1 MVFVSIGFRFRV
13 EVEALNMV
21 EPMGAYTKH
30 RFVPVYRQLHK
41 GSEGQKIIGYRILYA
56 PAVSGQSINYG
67 YTKAL
72 VELEKLKN
80 PTNSRLCEECLNY
93 EVRGGFTKRSVG
105 RAESGEKKVKGIEHN
120 KRICEC
126 IVEDITGYMQPTE
139 ALPERK
145 TSPVSFSYMVPDT
158 ESAVPKIEPQFHV
171 RYSYEEGR
179 PEHAPFTIES
189 GTAVYM
195 LGVTID
201 VDKIGRL
208 KDGSYVSDY
217 EDRVTMAFKAL
228 EVLIEGLTFG
238 AKKSRYLPILETL
251 GAVATIS
258 EPLPFTVS
266 PPRVYR
272 NGVNYIITTV
282 KRAVDYVNALNN
294 FNQRIHIIYMDKE
307 GVVDEKT
314 IEKIRSGSN
323 TVTYEGVDTVSQ
335 LIEHVLKKVSSHINE
350 KKNNMKFADC
360 RELLKSSTRS

>member
-30 RFVPVYRQLHK
+30 RFVPVYRQIHK
-41 GSEGQKIIGYRILYA
+41 GGEGQKVVRYRILYA

-67 YTKAL
+67 YAKAL
-72 VELEKLKN
+72 VELEKLRN
-80 PTNSRLCEECLNY
+80 PANPRLCEECLDY

-105 RAESGEKKVKGIEHN
+105 RAESGKKKVEGIEHN
-120 KRICEC
+120 RRICEC

-139 ALPERK
+139 TLPERK

-171 RYSYEEGR
+171 RYSYENGR

-195 LGVTID
+195 LGVAVD
-201 VDKIGRL
+201 VDRIGRL
-208 KDGSYVSDY
+208 KNGGYVSDY
-217 EDRVTMAFKAL
+217 EDRVAMAFKAL

-238 AKKSRYLPILETL
+238 AKKSRYLPVLETV

-258 EPLPFTVS
+258 EPLPFVVS

-272 NGVNYIITTV
+272 NGVNYIVTTV
-282 KRAVDYVNALNN
+282 RKAVDYVNALSS
-294 FNQRIHIIYMDKE
+294 FNQRIHVIYMDRE
-307 GVVDEKT
+307 GVVDKET
-314 IEKIRSGSN
+314 IEKIRSGSSA
-323 TVTYEGVDTVSQ
+323 VTYEEADTVSQ
-335 LIEHVLKKVSSHINE
+335 LIERVLEKVRSHIDE
-350 KKNNMKFADC
+350 KKGNMKFVDC
-360 RELLKSSTRS
+360 RELLKSSARF

>member
-67 YTKAL
+67 YIKAL

-80 PTNSRLCEECLNY
+80 PTNPRLCEECSNY
-93 EVRGGFTKRSVG
+93 EMRGGFTKRSVG
-105 RAESGEKKVKGIEHN
+105 RAESGEKEIKGIEHN

-126 IVEDITGYMQPTE
+126 IVEDITGYMQPTG
-139 ALPERK
+139 APERK

-201 VDKIGRL
+201 VDRIGRL

-217 EDRVTMAFKAL
+217 EDRVAMAFKAL

-251 GAVATIS
+251 GAVVAIS
-258 EPLPFTVS
+258 EPLPFVVS

-294 FNQRIHIIYMDKE
+294 FNQHIHIVYMDKE
-307 GVVDEKT
+307 GIVDKET
-314 IEKIRSGSN
+314 IKKIISGSN
-323 TVTYEGVDTVSQ
+323 AVTDEGADTVSQ
-335 LIEHVLKKVSSHINE
+335 LIEHVLKKVNSYINE

-360 RELLKSSTRS
+360 RELLKSSARS